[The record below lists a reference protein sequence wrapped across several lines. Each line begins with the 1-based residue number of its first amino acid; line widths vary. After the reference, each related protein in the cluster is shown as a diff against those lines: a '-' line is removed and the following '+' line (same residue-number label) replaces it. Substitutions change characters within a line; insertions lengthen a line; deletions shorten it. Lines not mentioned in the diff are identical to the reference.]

1 MPWIYACFALL
12 RAHLLSILAPE
23 ILMLRRCSDFFC
35 LLIRSAPISALTF
48 WLIFFWLIC
57 YIGVYSSGAQ
67 VATHGSEPGV
77 SEANHAKE
85 RNEWFARGRLVPG
98 RSSAELRRRAY
109 QAKIKMRAQRA
120 AALALGSSP
129 QTAPPSVWTPLGP
142 VPLASDATGSGIQDY
157 HQVAGR
163 ATAVAIDP
171 ADPTGNTVYIGGAQG
186 GIWKSVNA
194 ANSTAN
200 NVTWTPIADD
210 VATLAIGAIA
220 IQPGNTVPANT
231 VILAATGEADNSS
244 DSYFGL
250 GILRSANAGGTWTLA
265 TTANGGALSF
275 SGLGGTRMAFSTAT
289 GQTSTV
295 VAALATSAVGLV
307 DGAVTS
313 GTERGLYTSL
323 DAGQT
328 WTYDALTDP
337 GGATDSTSATSVIYN
352 ASAALFFAAVRYHG
366 FYSSPD
372 GVNWTRLAAQPG
384 GSLLGVTACPPLST
398 SNDAACPLYRA
409 EISVVPGRNEMYAWF
424 VSISAGVVVDG
435 GIWQSLKAGAS
446 WTSIS
451 DTAIANCG
459 DPDGCGVQQGPYDL
473 ALAAVPNGSATD
485 LYAGAVNVYKCS
497 ISTLN
502 PSCATSPFLNLTHV
516 YGCDPIAAPSHVHP
530 DQHALAYMIPASGTD
545 SGKDL
550 MYFANDGGLYR
561 ALDGFGGLTT
571 GVCTGTNAFDD
582 LNQNLGSMTQFVGF
596 AQHPTDPDT
605 LLGGTQGNGSP
616 ATGQAT
622 TSLAWGNVLGG
633 DGAYTAIDPNTPLD
647 FYAANPDVPPGGLDV
662 QSCSDGVNCLDG
674 TFYVVVSSA
683 DVGGDDGGFYF
694 PYILDPQSL
703 TALLVG
709 TCRVWRGPRA
719 GGAYSALSPNFD
731 TLGSGICSGS
741 EINIVRAIAAGGPTD
756 ANGSTVIYAT
766 TSGLGPVDGPLS
778 SPTGGQVWVTTNATA
793 GSADFT
799 NATGN
804 GPSGSVNPNQFP
816 VSAVAIDSSDK
827 TGATAYV
834 TVMGF
839 TGGAGH
845 VWKTINA
852 GAAWSDFT
860 ANLPDSPASAVV
872 VDSVSGEVYVGTD
885 VGVFVS
891 PTSAAS
897 WTELGPASGPG
908 QSGFLPNVA
917 VTALGLFNYGGT
929 ELLRASTYGRGIWQ
943 FPIRLVTDYVLSV
956 SNTPLTVFS
965 GQSGTFNGT
974 VSAVNG
980 YASSVTFSCV
990 AGTTAPPSSCSV
1002 PQSPLTPGTGTQFS
1016 VIVAGATGS
1025 YSFDIQ
1031 AVGADPNQI
1040 THSVPVAL
1048 NVVSFAVSRP
1058 TPATVTVPRGTT
1070 SSPVSFQ
1077 VTAAGNFS
1085 QSVAVACTTTIAS
1098 ATCALTPGASV
1109 SPTSSTPVTMTAS
1122 VAVPASTAVGNYPVT
1137 IQASTTGSSAAVTAQ
1152 FMLNVTTNPDFILAE
1167 PSAFPEVNAGSTG
1180 TSGPISITSQD
1191 GFVGTVNLSCPT
1203 TFGASSCSISPT
1215 SVSSYPATA
1224 SLTINGSSFAAGNYT
1239 LPISGVS
1246 GSTTHTLPVNFNVGD
1261 YSISGTQSLTVA
1273 PSAQGSASLTLT
1285 SKDFYTGNINAT
1297 CDASAL
1303 AGAMCV
1309 LSPLNPISLAS
1320 DGTASLSAIVN
1331 VPNTAATGV
1340 YNINIGSQDTSGTPS
1355 HSFTVALT
1363 VAQDFSVT
1371 SSTASQ
1377 TVNAGQTTG
1386 PYNLTIQPVGT
1397 SFNAAVTLACSGLP
1411 ALSQCAFAPSAPV
1424 TPGSSA
1430 ATVVMTIST
1439 TAATSSLLLPG
1450 RSIFYAMLLL
1460 VPGIALAWGPARRF
1474 SWKGN
1479 LRTWALIGALIG
1491 TLALLML
1498 LPSCSGVSSGGGGHG
1513 QPGTP
1518 SGTYT
1523 ITVTGTSPGAPADP
1537 GQSTQVSLIV
1547 N

>member
-1 MPWIYACFALL
+1 M
-12 RAHLLSILAPE
+12 LS
-23 ILMLRRCSDFFC
+23 RCSDFLR
-35 LLIRSAPISALTF
+35 LLIRPASVAALTF
-48 WLIFFWLIC
+48 WLIFFWLISF
-57 YIGVYSSGAQ
+57 IAVPSSGAQ
-67 VATHGSEPGV
+67 VATQGSEPRVPGID
-77 SEANHAKE
+77 HAQR
-85 RNEWFARGRLVPG
+85 RNEWFARGRVIRG
-98 RSSAELRRRAY
+98 KDSAELRRRAY
-109 QAKIKMRAQRA
+109 QVEMRMRAQRA
-120 AALALGSSP
+120 AALASGP
-129 QTAPPSVWTPLGP
+129 NPPAAPSGAWTPLGP

-210 VATLAIGAIA
+210 AATLAIGAIA
-220 IQPGNTVPANT
+220 IQPGNTVPANA

-250 GILRSANAGGTWTLA
+250 GILRSANAGGSWTLA

-295 VAALATSAVGLV
+295 VAAMATSAEGLV
-307 DGAVTS
+307 EGAITA

-337 GGATDSTSATSVIYN
+337 GGATDGTSATSVVYN

-372 GVNWTRLAAQPG
+372 GVNWTRLATQPG
-384 GSLLGVTACPPLST
+384 GSLLSATACPPLST
-398 SNDAACPLYRA
+398 SNGAACPLYRA
-409 EISVVPGRNEMYAWF
+409 EISVVPGRNEMYAWL
-424 VSISAGVVVDG
+424 VSTSSGVVVDG
-435 GIWQSLKAGAS
+435 GIWQSLNAGTS

-451 DTAIANCG
+451 DSAIANCG
-459 DPDGCGVQQGPYDL
+459 DPDGCGVQQGAYDL
-473 ALAAVPNGSATD
+473 ELAAVPNGSAID
-485 LYAGAVNVYKCS
+485 LYAGAINIYKCS
-497 ISTLN
+497 ITTLN
-502 PSCATSPFLNLTHV
+502 PSCATTPFLNLTHV

-530 DQHALAYMIPASGTD
+530 DQHALAYIIPASGSD

-571 GVCTGTNAFDD
+571 GSCTGTNAFDD
-582 LNQNLGSMTQFVGF
+582 LNQNLGSMLQFVGF
-596 AQHPTDPDT
+596 AQHPSDPDT

-633 DGAYTAIDPNTPLD
+633 DGAYTAIDPNSPLD

-662 QSCSDGVNCLDG
+662 QSCSNGVNCLDG
-674 TFYVVVSSA
+674 TFYVVVSSS

-719 GGAYSALSPNFD
+719 GGAYTALSPNFD
-731 TLGSGICSGS
+731 TLGSGVCSGD
-741 EINIVRAIAAGGPTD
+741 EVNVVRSIAAGGPTD
-756 ANGSTVIYAT
+756 SNGSTVVYAT
-766 TSGLGPVDGPLS
+766 TSGLGPVDGLLS
-778 SPTGGQVWVTTNATA
+778 PPTGGQVWVTTNATA
-793 GSADFT
+793 GSTSFANVT
-799 NATGN
+799 NN
-804 GPSGSVNPNQFP
+804 GPAGSINANQFP
-816 VSAVAIDSSDK
+816 VSAVAIDSSD
-827 TGATAYV
+827 TSGSTAYI

-839 TGGAGH
+839 TGSAGH

-860 ANLPDSPASAVV
+860 ANLPDSPANAVV
-872 VDSVSGEVYVGTD
+872 VDSINGEVYVGTD

-891 PTSAAS
+891 PTSAAN
-897 WTELGPASGPG
+897 WTELGPVPGPS
-908 QSGFLPNVA
+908 QAGFLPNVA
-917 VTALGLFNYGGT
+917 VTELGLFNFGGT
-929 ELLRASTYGRGIWQ
+929 ELLRASTYGRGVWQ
-943 FPIRLVTDYVLSV
+943 FPIMVVPDYVLSL
-956 SNTPLTVFS
+956 SNSPLTIFS
-965 GQSGTFNGT
+965 GQFGAFNGM

-980 YASSVTFSCV
+980 YASSVTLSCV
-990 AGTTAPPSSCSV
+990 AGTTVPPSGCSV
-1002 PQSPLTPGTGTQFS
+1002 PQSPMTPGTGTPFNVS
-1016 VIVAGATGS
+1016 VTGATGT
-1025 YSFDIQ
+1025 YDFKVQ
-1031 AVGADPNQI
+1031 AVGSDTNQT
-1040 THSVPVAL
+1040 THSLSLVL
-1048 NVVSFAVSRP
+1048 NVVSFALSTP
-1058 TPATVTVPRGTT
+1058 TPPTVTVPRGTT
-1070 SSPVSFQ
+1070 SSPVDFQ
-1077 VTAAGNFS
+1077 VTAAGNFN
-1085 QSVAVACTTTIAS
+1085 QSVALTCTTTIVN

-1109 SPTSSTPVTMTAS
+1109 NPTSSTPIAMTAS
-1122 VAVPASTAVGNYPVT
+1122 VTVPASTATGSYPVT
-1137 IQASTTGSSAAVTAQ
+1137 IQASATGSSAAVTAQ

-1167 PSAFPEVNAGSTG
+1167 PSAFPEVNAGSSG
-1180 TSGPISITSQD
+1180 TSGSISVTSQD
-1191 GFVGTVNLSCPT
+1191 GFAGTVNLTCPT
-1203 TFGASSCSISPT
+1203 TFGASSCSISPA
-1215 SVSSYPATA
+1215 SVSSFPATA

-1246 GSTTHTLPVNFNVGD
+1246 GSTTHTVAVNFNVGD
-1261 YSISGTQSLTVA
+1261 YSITGTQSLAVA
-1273 PSAQGSASLTLT
+1273 PSAQATASLVLT

-1303 AGAMCV
+1303 SGAMCV
-1309 LSPLNPISLAS
+1309 LSPVNPISLSS
-1320 DGTASLSAIVN
+1320 DGTAGLTAIVN
-1331 VPNTAATGV
+1331 VPNTAASGV
-1340 YNINIGSQDTSGTPS
+1340 YNINIGSQDTTGAPK

-1371 SSTASQ
+1371 STTPTQ
-1377 TVNAGQTTG
+1377 TVNAGQTSG

-1411 ALSQCAFAPSAPV
+1411 ALSQCAFVPSAPV
-1424 TPGSSA
+1424 TPGTSA

-1439 TAATSSLLLPG
+1439 TAATSSLLLPS
-1450 RSIFYAMLLL
+1450 RSIFYAMLML
-1460 VPGIALAWGPARRF
+1460 VAGIALVRSSARSAYGKLNPRAWG
-1474 SWKGN
+1474 
-1479 LRTWALIGALIG
+1479 LIGAFLG
-1491 TLALLML
+1491 TLLLLML
-1498 LPSCSGVSSGGGGHG
+1498 PPSCAGVSSGGGGHG

-1518 SGTYT
+1518 SGTYA
-1523 ITVTGTSPGAPADP
+1523 ITVTGTSPGAPVDP
-1537 GQSTQVSLIV
+1537 GQSTPVTLVV